1 MNQNVGINKIKVRKT
16 NSFHCVLL
24 YSADESKGYTNLGG
38 ITEAIED
45 PDEEPQIEKPEEC
58 VYYNNLSVA
67 KDTPVSDLLNIITTK
82 QAKENEGFLKEFKV
96 NASPPPHTQTRI
108 SKKFTTRETLSK
120 ASKTDYDTNI

>member
-1 MNQNVGINKIKVRKT
+1 MSSVSV
-16 NSFHCVLL
+16 
-24 YSADESKGYTNLGG
+24 
-38 ITEAIED
+38 AIED